1 MEKGEGAKRAMG
13 WKGEIKCGGVMIRE
27 RERERE
33 KEMLS
38 ADKHQT
44 SLRDRLFS
52 SGLTR
57 GIVPIGK
64 QSVTVDR

>member
-33 KEMLS
+33 RERKRCYRRINIRTHY
-38 ADKHQT
+38 A
-44 SLRDRLFS
+44 
-52 SGLTR
+52 
-57 GIVPIGK
+57 IVFFPPA
-64 QSVTVDR
+64 